1 MFSPF
6 CIPFKSQYIKTE
18 IGIKTETTKIIPQN
32 TRHGNCILP
41 RLICENVAFMKMVK
55 PFVIGIAAIP
65 VILAILIV
73 IPMVTMEEIPTSAIN
88 PNDNVY
94 IEFTKH
100 DLRLVSFGVTEK
112 SVADIT
118 QVLIIENDGSVQYTE
133 VKDGVNQSLV
143 KSSISDEQIQKLTA
157 MIKETGF
164 MSIPKDSFPIK
175 DDVESYTKFMVKITL
190 NDAKTQI
197 FWSDQDSTEKFIPP
211 IITAVE
217 EELVDIISKII
228 E

>member
-1 MFSPF
+1 
-6 CIPFKSQYIKTE
+6 
-18 IGIKTETTKIIPQN
+18 
-32 TRHGNCILP
+32 
-41 RLICENVAFMKMVK
+41 MVK

-88 PNDNVY
+88 SYDNIH

-112 SVADIT
+112 SVADMT

-143 KSSISDEQIQKLTA
+143 KSSISDEQMQKLAA

-164 MSIPKDSFPIK
+164 MSIPKESFPVK
-175 DDVESYTKFMVKITL
+175 DDVEKYTKFAIKITL

>member
-1 MFSPF
+1 
-6 CIPFKSQYIKTE
+6 
-18 IGIKTETTKIIPQN
+18 
-32 TRHGNCILP
+32 
-41 RLICENVAFMKMVK
+41 MKMVK
-55 PFVIGIAAIP
+55 PVIVAIATIP

-88 PNDNVY
+88 PNDNVH

-100 DLRLVSFGVTEK
+100 DLRVVSFGVTEK

-118 QVLIIENDGSVQYTE
+118 QVLIIDNDGDVQYTE
-133 VKDGVNQSLV
+133 VKDGVNQALV
-143 KSSISDEQIQKLTA
+143 KSSISDEQLQKLTA

-164 MSIPKDSFPIK
+164 MSIPKESFPIK
-175 DDVESYTKFMVKITL
+175 DDVEIYTKFMIKITL

-197 FWSDQDSTEKFIPP
+197 FWPNQDATEKFIPP

-217 EELVDIISKII
+217 EELIGIIDGIR

>member
-1 MFSPF
+1 
-6 CIPFKSQYIKTE
+6 
-18 IGIKTETTKIIPQN
+18 
-32 TRHGNCILP
+32 
-41 RLICENVAFMKMVK
+41 MVK
-55 PFVIGIAAIP
+55 PIIVGVAAIP

-73 IPMVTMEEIPTSAIN
+73 IPMVTMEKIPTSAIN
-88 PNDNVY
+88 PNDNVH

-112 SVADIT
+112 SVADMT

-143 KSSISDEQIQKLTA
+143 KSAISDEQIQKLTA

-197 FWSDQDSTEKFIPP
+197 FWSDQDATEKFIPP
-211 IITAVE
+211 IVTAVE

>member
-1 MFSPF
+1 
-6 CIPFKSQYIKTE
+6 
-18 IGIKTETTKIIPQN
+18 
-32 TRHGNCILP
+32 
-41 RLICENVAFMKMVK
+41 MVK
-55 PFVIGIAAIP
+55 PVVIGIAAIQAFF
-65 VILAILIV
+65 AILII
-73 IPMVTMEEIPTSAIN
+73 IPMVTMDEIPTSAIN
-88 PNDNVY
+88 PNDNVH

-112 SVADIT
+112 SVADTT
-118 QVLIIENDGSVQYTE
+118 QVLIIEDDGSVQYTE

-143 KSSISDEQIQKLTA
+143 KSSISDEQMQKLAA

-175 DDVESYTKFMVKITL
+175 DDVEKYTKFAIKITL

>member
-1 MFSPF
+1 
-6 CIPFKSQYIKTE
+6 
-18 IGIKTETTKIIPQN
+18 
-32 TRHGNCILP
+32 
-41 RLICENVAFMKMVK
+41 MVK

-65 VILAILIV
+65 VILAVLII
-73 IPMVTMEEIPTSAIN
+73 IPMLTMEEIPTSAIN

-112 SVADIT
+112 SVADMT

-143 KSSISDEQIQKLTA
+143 KSSISDEQMQKLAA

-164 MSIPKDSFPIK
+164 MSIPKESFPIK
-175 DDVESYTKFMVKITL
+175 DDVEKYTKFAIKITL
-190 NDAKTQI
+190 NDARTQI

>member
-1 MFSPF
+1 
-6 CIPFKSQYIKTE
+6 
-18 IGIKTETTKIIPQN
+18 
-32 TRHGNCILP
+32 
-41 RLICENVAFMKMVK
+41 MKMVK
-55 PFVIGIAAIP
+55 PVVLVAAAIP
-65 VILAILIV
+65 IILAILIV
-73 IPMVTMEEIPTSAIN
+73 IPMLTMEEIPTSAIN
-88 PNDNVY
+88 SNDNVH

-112 SVADIT
+112 SVADMT

-175 DDVESYTKFMVKITL
+175 DDVEKYTKFAIKITL

-197 FWSDQDSTEKFIPP
+197 FWSDQDATEKFIPP
-211 IITAVE
+211 IVTAVE
-217 EELVDIISKII
+217 EELVGIIDEIRK
-228 E
+228 